1 MHLLG
6 IIGPFM
12 NWWDGLDAARQVFY
26 GIGLVAGFISVV
38 LAILGALGMDHADG
52 GDAFGAHEADAMSLK
67 PMVGFFLGFGLAGG
81 MALDAGWSLW
91 AAIVAALAGGAVV
104 MGVIIAL
111 FRAIRS
117 MRSDGTMRINDALGA
132 VGTVYITVPP
142 RKGQGGQVVVNFKGR
157 QETFD
162 ALTATEKA
170 IVSGDKVKVAAIIDS
185 RTVMV
190 EPL

>member
-1 MHLLG
+1 MNLLG
-6 IIGPFM
+6 FITPFM

-26 GIGLVAGFISVV
+26 GIGLVAGFVSVV
-38 LAILGALGMDHADG
+38 LAVIGAFGMDHADG
-52 GDAFGAHEADAMSLK
+52 GDAFSAHEADAMSLK

-81 MALDAGWSLW
+81 MALDAGWALW
-91 AAIVAALAGGAVV
+91 AAIVSAMLGGGVV

-111 FRAIRS
+111 FRVIRS

-142 RKGQGGQVVVNFKGR
+142 AKGQGGQVVVNFKGR

-162 ALTATEKA
+162 ALSTAEKA
-170 IVSGDKVKVAAIIDS
+170 IASGDKIKVVAIIDG

-190 EPL
+190 DPL